1 MKIQLRFEQKEVE
14 FEQSCTPVNAGLG
27 NSRTSQFSWSCGSLS
42 VLSSAAENE
51 THTLPA

>member
-1 MKIQLRFEQKEVE
+1 MKIQLRFKQKEVK
-14 FEQSCTPVNAGLG
+14 FEQSCTPVNAVLD
-27 NSRTSQFSWSCGSLS
+27 NSRTSQFSLSCGSLS